1 MKTILLSGKRGTGK
15 DTAGQIIKEI
25 IEDGREKLV
34 NHVELKSFAEPMKK
48 FLVDT
53 FNFNPIFMY
62 GETNK
67 RNEDSPIKWEEV
79 VAAKRLE
86 SESGYM
92 TYRDILKLIGQGMRE
107 QMPNIWAVAA
117 RNSSEELIKK
127 NILPVFMDT
136 RMKNEVLE
144 FGGRCLNIRMFR
156 RTPWAGD
163 THETETQLDSWDFY
177 PYQTSFNDVQLNDY
191 LEREYLNLIW
201 DNRESS
207 HVNYFID
214 NNYTRSE
221 LYHAI
226 HTILK
231 REQYI

>member
-1 MKTILLSGKRGTGK
+1 MKPILLSGKRGVGK
-15 DTAGQIIKEI
+15 DTAGGIIKEM
-25 IEDGREKLV
+25 IEGLGGK
-34 NHVELKSFAEPMKK
+34 VELKSFAEPMKK

-53 FNFNPIFMY
+53 FNFDPRYMY
-62 GETNK
+62 GETTL
-67 RNEDSPIKWEEV
+67 RNEASPIKWEEV
-79 VAAKRLE
+79 VASKRPPATE
-86 SESGYM
+86 NPFM

-117 RNSSEELIKK
+117 RNSAEELVKK
-127 NILPVFMDT
+127 NVLPVFMDT

-144 FGGRCLNIRMFR
+144 FGGRALNIRIFR

-177 PYQTSFNDVQLNDY
+177 PYQTSFLDVCEEEY
-191 LEREYLNLIW
+191 LEKEAPNLIW
-201 DNRESS
+201 DTRESS

-214 NNYTRSE
+214 NNGTKSQLVYALE
-221 LYHAI
+221 F
-226 HTILK
+226 ILK